1 MYTKNNDLDIET
13 HPKDTQRYE
22 IQVFRDILFA
32 RESGTTDPLDQ
43 DYCIKTMRRMLNHTD
58 FYVFP
63 DVFDA
68 ICQMDDEGTPCDSL
82 TLADRV
88 GLEVVARINCDGT
101 EIRVPEIIREDIVNH
116 IRLLKKRSTD
126 RKLWEL
132 GQDMVKK
139 ASEDGSQP
147 EEYGRIFSERFRN
160 ILDSIKTS
168 STGPVSV
175 IDLFNNYASVIESG
189 SEPKVPTFIHSIDTI
204 TKGGFA
210 PGTLSIIAARPSVGK
225 TALMIDIANSM
236 ATNGRNVIVFSLE
249 MTSNELIERIL
260 LSTGRVT
267 PAELSYKSFDWQK
280 FEEAGAHLDNLPLMI
295 DADSYKL
302 DEIIGHI
309 ECLADDGKADAVFID
324 YLGLIV
330 SQGNDKLLLSQ
341 KLGIITRAL
350 KLAAKQAKVPI
361 ILLCQLNRD
370 ACKDGRPPQLHD
382 LRDSGCIEQDADL
395 VLMLDR
401 KDAVEDVPPSLS
413 VWVRKNRQGKAGMC
427 IIMQPNETYTH
438 FEDKGV
444 YVND

>member
-22 IQVFRDILFA
+22 CQVFRDILIAKEFG
-32 RESGTTDPLDQ
+32 SDPLDQ
-43 DYCIKTMRRMLNHTD
+43 DYCIKAMRRMLNRTD

-68 ICQMDDEGTPCDSL
+68 ICQMDDEGIPCDRLSL
-82 TLADRV
+82 TAQIGIEDTDLIYRLSDIGLSSTITIKEDILTHIRILKKASADR
-88 GLEVVARINCDGT
+88 
-101 EIRVPEIIREDIVNH
+101 
-116 IRLLKKRSTD
+116 KM
-126 RKLWEL
+126 WEL

-147 EEYGRIFSERFRN
+147 EKYGILFDRFCN

-189 SEPKVPTFIHSIDTI
+189 AEPKVPTFIHSIDTI
-204 TKGGFA
+204 TKGGFS